1 MGIILRII
9 NEFYFTFRLLVRIL
23 DEIKNERCFVLIV
36 KVARMRLI
44 SDIRLMEL
52 LAKGDS
58 WPLRVLMKRYGDMVY
73 RMAARFLC
81 DAVAADDITQEVF
94 IRVWRNAMD
103 YDPTFKLSTWL
114 YRITYNLLVDTAR
127 REKIRMDAE
136 SDYGRL
142 SRNTE
147 VFVDNVDRDDFK
159 RLFKSA
165 IARLTPAQKAVFC
178 LKEIEGLPQKE
189 IAAITGMSSDS
200 VKSNLYLAR
209 KHVRRTLEARR
220 NG

>member
-1 MGIILRII
+1 M
-9 NEFYFTFRLLVRIL
+9 RIL
-23 DEIKNERCFVLIV
+23 DEIQNERCFVLIV

-103 YDPTFKLSTWL
+103 YDPTFKLSTCC
-114 YRITYNLLVDTAR
+114 T
-127 REKIRMDAE
+127 
-136 SDYGRL
+136 
-142 SRNTE
+142 
-147 VFVDNVDRDDFK
+147 
-159 RLFKSA
+159 
-165 IARLTPAQKAVFC
+165 
-178 LKEIEGLPQKE
+178 GLHT
-189 IAAITGMSSDS
+189 I
-200 VKSNLYLAR
+200 YW
-209 KHVRRTLEARR
+209 
-220 NG
+220 